1 MDLVN
6 ILTPIENKGYWV
18 VSETYLLY
26 AFIFLVG
33 YVVGEIVTARKAERI
48 LNKYRWV
55 LLRYNVEIDEHD

>member
-1 MDLVN
+1 MISD
-6 ILTPIENKGYWV
+6 
-18 VSETYLLY
+18 TYLLY

-33 YVVGEIVTARKAERI
+33 YTVGEIVTARKAEKI